1 MTKHQGGTSTS
12 HAVSMNVPAD
22 RRTKLRPGRFGKLEI
37 PPATNNAGLYLS
49 DRKVREIVTV
59 SGRGVR
65 GHFPSYKG
73 QLLKFESLI
82 EADALR
88 VFNVASMVT
97 SLVTQPVVLNIP
109 TDLKPRRYTPDLQ
122 VTFCGQSYYT
132 EIKPANFQKSRRVA
146 TQLRQ
151 VIQHFKTSRSRFALL
166 TDTDLRPAGLQEELT
181 DLLRLRPAPGRFD
194 PTLDGILWDPHCIHT
209 ATPEILR
216 RWYAAQQEC
225 DALLQRVMRRD
236 PDSLF
241 EPA

>member
-12 HAVSMNVPAD
+12 QAVSINAPIG
-22 RRTKLRPGRFGKLEI
+22 RRTKLRPGRFGKLEN
-37 PPATNNAGLYLS
+37 PPTTNNGALQLS

-73 QLLKFESLI
+73 KLLKFESLI
-82 EADALR
+82 EEDALR
-88 VFNVASMVT
+88 VLNVASMAT
-97 SLVTQPVVLNIP
+97 SLVTQPCVLDIP
-109 TDLKPRRYTPDLQ
+109 AGLLSLRYTPDLQ
-122 VTFCGQSYYT
+122 VAFCGQNYYI
-132 EIKPANFQKSRRVA
+132 EIKPADFQKNRHIA
-146 TQLRQ
+146 THLQH
-151 VIQHFKTSRSRFALL
+151 VIRHLKTSRSSFALI
-166 TDTDLRPAGLQEELT
+166 TDTDLRPEGLQQELK
-181 DLLRLRPAPGRFD
+181 DLVRLRPAPGRFD

>member
-12 HAVSMNVPAD
+12 HAVNMNTPIG
-22 RRTKLRPGRFGKLEI
+22 RRTKLLPGRFGKLET
-37 PPATNNAGLYLS
+37 PLETRNVGLYLS

-59 SGRGVR
+59 SGRSPR
-65 GHFPSYKG
+65 GYFPSYKG

-132 EIKPANFQKSRRVA
+132 EIKPANFQKSRRIA

-151 VIQHFKTSRSRFALL
+151 VIQHLKTSRSRFALI

>member
-12 HAVSMNVPAD
+12 QAVSMNAPIG
-22 RRTKLRPGRFGKLEI
+22 RRTKLRPGRFGRLES
-37 PPATNNAGLYLS
+37 PTTTNNVALHLS

-73 QLLKFESLI
+73 KLLKFESLI
-82 EADALR
+82 EEDALR
-88 VFNVASMVT
+88 VLNVASMVT
-97 SLVTQPVVLNIP
+97 SLVTQPCVLDIP

-122 VTFCGQSYYT
+122 VAFCGQNYYI
-132 EIKPANFQKSRRVA
+132 EIKPADFQKNRHVA
-146 TQLRQ
+146 IHLQH
-151 VIQHFKTSRSRFALL
+151 VIRHLKTSRSPFALI
-166 TDTDLRPAGLQEELT
+166 TDTDLRPDGLQEELK
-181 DLLRLRPAPGRFD
+181 DLVRLRPAPGRFD
-194 PTLDGILWDPHCIHT
+194 PALDGILWDPHCIHT